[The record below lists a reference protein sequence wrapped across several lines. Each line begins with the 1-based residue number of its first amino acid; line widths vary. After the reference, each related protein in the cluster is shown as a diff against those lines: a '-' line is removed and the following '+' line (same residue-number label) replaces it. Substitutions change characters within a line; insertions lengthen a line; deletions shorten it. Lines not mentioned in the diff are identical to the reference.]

1 MTYYLDTS
9 VVMSLFLTDSNSP
22 AVHHWVNG
30 DPERFAVSGW
40 VACEFLDNIGRLQRA
55 GVLSAKEAVNL
66 RAAVD
71 HWLTEVCER
80 LPFDDAMFD
89 VMAEHL
95 RDHTLALRS
104 KDAIHLTVA
113 IRNAAILVTSDR
125 ALASACQRLGHPSLL
140 LVGTP
145 H

>member
-22 AVHHWVNG
+22 AVQHWVNG
-30 DPERFAVSGW
+30 DSERFIVSGW

-55 GVLSAKEAVNL
+55 GVLSGKEAVDL
-66 RAAVD
+66 RAVVD
-71 HWLTEVCER
+71 HWLSEVCER
-80 LPFDDAMFD
+80 LPIDDALFD
-89 VMAEHL
+89 VIAENL

-104 KDAIHLTVA
+104 KDAVHLAVA
-113 IRNAAILVTSDR
+113 VRHRAILVTSDR
-125 ALASACQRLGHPSLL
+125 ALASVCQKLGHPSLL
-140 LVGTP
+140 LVGTA